1 MSLQEPARNFLEGTF
16 RKFPWD
22 RIEKSA
28 GVARRVRRLQFACE
42 LPAATLAGVVKSCML
57 VNSASCAVSEIGQQ
71 MSEKFETFR
80 DYLLSLYQSAVTD
93 VARQID
99 NRQSLTGLS
108 GPGRGRPAA
117 SVLPGIA
124 ADIARRE
131 QARRQTGTAAS
142 GPSIQELT
150 LGDRA
155 SVCAE
160 LAFRYLQAKATGD
173 EQALAQLKQ
182 ELTAGPCDPAW
193 ATTLEEYFNY
203 FGVDG
208 QRRSIPYIRAAEA
221 GPKVIEIKADARVAL
236 VGDWGTGAEPAL
248 VILKHI
254 AARKP
259 DVFVH
264 LGDVYY
270 SGTPK
275 ECKSNFSDVLG
286 HILRAGSSKPLVFTL
301 AGNHDMYCGGIGY
314 YELIK
319 TLNPAPFA
327 QRSSFFCLRSADE
340 RWQLLAMDTGLHDYN
355 PLGVAEAVTFVED
368 DELDWHRDRIRE
380 FRGRTILLS
389 HHQMFSAFS
398 AIGEADENGK
408 RSAVNPKLLK
418 AFQSLSAAGRISAW
432 FWGHEHK
439 LGIYNEFAGLTRGRC
454 LGHGAVPTSILDKI
468 YDPLEG
474 LDKIP
479 SIVANTKL
487 SPNGEVYAH
496 GYAVLSF
503 KVDVCSA
510 EYFQGV
516 GEQVVS
522 VWSEEFS

>member
-1 MSLQEPARNFLEGTF
+1 
-16 RKFPWD
+16 
-22 RIEKSA
+22 
-28 GVARRVRRLQFACE
+28 
-42 LPAATLAGVVKSCML
+42 
-57 VNSASCAVSEIGQQ
+57 

-80 DYLLSLYQSAVTD
+80 DYFLSLYQSAVTD
-93 VARQID
+93 IATQLD
-99 NRQSLTGLS
+99 NRNSSKGLTGS
-108 GPGRGRPAA
+108 RGRSSL

-124 ADIARRE
+124 ADIARQE
-131 QARRQTGTAAS
+131 QARRKTGTT
-142 GPSIQELT
+142 GGDPPIRDLT

-160 LAFRYLQAKATGD
+160 LAFRYMKAKATGD
-173 EQALAQLKQ
+173 QQALAQIKG
-182 ELTAGPCDPAW
+182 EFSAGPCDPAW
-193 ATTLEEYFNY
+193 ATTIEEYFGY
-203 FGVDG
+203 FGPDG
-208 QRRSIPYIRAAEA
+208 QRRAIPYVRAAQA
-221 GPKVIEIKADARVAL
+221 GSQVIEIKANARVAL
-236 VGDWGTGAEPAL
+236 AGDWGTGAEPAIK
-248 VILKHI
+248 ILKHI
-254 AARKP
+254 AGHAP
-259 DVFVH
+259 DIFVH

-275 ECKSNFSDVLG
+275 ECRSNFSDPIRQV
-286 HILRAGSSKPLVFTL
+286 LRAGSSNPLVYSL
-301 AGNHDMYCGGIGY
+301 AGNHDMYCGGVGY

-327 QRSSFFCLRSADE
+327 QRASFFCLRSADE
-340 RWQLLAMDTGLHDYN
+340 RWQLLAMDTGLHDDN
-355 PLGVAEAVTFVED
+355 PLGVAEAVTSVEA
-368 DELDWHRDRIRE
+368 DELEWHRERIRE

-408 RSAVNPKLLK
+408 RSAVNPHLRK

-439 LGIYNEFAGLTRGRC
+439 LAVYNKFADLERGRC
-454 LGHGAVPTSILDKI
+454 LGHGAVPTAIRDKI

-474 LDKIP
+474 LDETP
-479 SIVANTKL
+479 SIVAKAKL
-487 SPNGEVYAH
+487 AANGDVYAH

-503 KVDVCSA
+503 KADVCSA

-516 GEQVVS
+516 GEQDVS